1 MFAIWAYSVR
11 CWKVCPR
18 ELLDRRVNYYIH
30 QLSWVKTY
38 ISIYGPLYS
47 DRLNQHESQIA
58 QRIILTHGR
67 IGTLIND
74 IIGYPLDACIAKIE
88 PIQFVKRA
96 EGFCFYIQNHRCMV
110 SASTFLAHLDIII
123 AIVKCSIVLCHGCGL
138 IVIDYLDGEY
148 CYHLF
153 PLKNHQH
160 ARCALRNWRIS
171 W

>member
-96 EGFCFYIQNHRCMV
+96 EGFCFYIQNIF
-110 SASTFLAHLDIII
+110 STF
-123 AIVKCSIVLCHGCGL
+123 G
-138 IVIDYLDGEY
+138 Y
-148 CYHLF
+148 YHSNCKMFNRTMPRMWLNRNRLF
-153 PLKNHQH
+153 G
-160 ARCALRNWRIS
+160 RRILLS
-171 W
+171 PISA